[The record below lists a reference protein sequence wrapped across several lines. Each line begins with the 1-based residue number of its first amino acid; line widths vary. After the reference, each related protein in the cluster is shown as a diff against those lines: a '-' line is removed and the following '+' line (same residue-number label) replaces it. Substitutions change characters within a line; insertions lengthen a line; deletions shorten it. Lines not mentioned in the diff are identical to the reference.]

1 MYWAIEKQSIIKERN
16 SAATKEERDKLT
28 DILNYM
34 NNVEMAVIISED
46 ADEVDKFQ
54 KQGLDITTHRNKMN
68 SITAEGNDIED
79 RFKNPTDKLQLV
91 FVCAMW
97 LTGFDVSCL
106 STLYLDKPMKGHML
120 MQAIARAVLWHLIE
134 QSVAAMALLKVCMT
148 QEGCLFF
155 EKESRNTPAL
165 RS

>member
-97 LTGFDVSCL
+97 LLLWRRSIFDCS
-106 STLYLDKPMKGHML
+106 
-120 MQAIARAVLWHLIE
+120 I
-134 QSVAAMALLKVCMT
+134 
-148 QEGCLFF
+148 
-155 EKESRNTPAL
+155 
-165 RS
+165 

>member
-1 MYWAIEKQSIIKERN
+1 
-16 SAATKEERDKLT
+16 
-28 DILNYM
+28 
-34 NNVEMAVIISED
+34 
-46 ADEVDKFQ
+46 
-54 KQGLDITTHRNKMN
+54 MN